1 MEKYLLTG
9 ATGYIAFRG
18 SGGAGALYRKKEV
31 IVPMMKLNNKKL
43 FLILGV
49 CVFLLGIAAFAITR
63 SNKFFGDRTGT
74 EDSTL
79 SNDNLFPSYWDYA
92 ADVMTYVLEK
102 NDKIADCEIDI
113 SYLNEE
119 ILSVT
124 AEIILAAQN
133 KENEIQS
140 DKIANYI
147 SQTLDIP
154 TEKIA
159 ISIH

>member
-1 MEKYLLTG
+1 
-9 ATGYIAFRG
+9 
-18 SGGAGALYRKKEV
+18 
-31 IVPMMKLNNKKL
+31 MMKLNNKKL

-113 SYLNEE
+113 SYSDEE

-124 AEIILAAQN
+124 AEITLTSQST
-133 KENEIQS
+133 ENEIQS

-147 SQTLDIP
+147 SQTL
-154 TEKIA
+154 EM
-159 ISIH
+159 

>member
-1 MEKYLLTG
+1 
-9 ATGYIAFRG
+9 
-18 SGGAGALYRKKEV
+18 
-31 IVPMMKLNNKKL
+31 MMKLNNKKL

-49 CVFLLGIAAFAITR
+49 CVFLLGITGVAIAR
-63 SNKFFGDRTGT
+63 SGKFFGDRTGS
-74 EDSTL
+74 EDPSL
-79 SNDNLFPSYWDYA
+79 SNENLFPSYCDHA
-92 ADVMTYVLEK
+92 ADVMTYVLEED
-102 NDKIADCEIDI
+102 DKIADCEIDV
-113 SYLNEE
+113 SYSNEE

-133 KENEIQS
+133 TENEIQS
-140 DKIANYI
+140 DKIADYI